1 MAANAGL
8 ASILFSINYHFG
20 GVLTGED
27 AVDSRARRRI
37 GLWRQELIFGESSI
51 CRSQSGQFPVEYAW
65 FDKVEGEYGGFL
77 SAPMSKGLCVSV
89 PQKHFH
95 AKSSGLEVGE
105 NGPKELW

>member
-1 MAANAGL
+1 VKAWYVGL
-8 ASILFSINYHFG
+8 KVINF
-20 GVLTGED
+20 
-27 AVDSRARRRI
+27 
-37 GLWRQELIFGESSI
+37 QSSMLG
-51 CRSQSGQFPVEYAW
+51 S
-65 FDKVEGEYGGFL
+65 DKVEGEYGGFL